1 MNAGTSDDVVMA
13 PGRTLTNDVNPFRH
27 LRSVPD
33 PAAPS
38 RTDAATAHLVRVA
51 SGDQDAFAGL
61 YDELGGLVF
70 GIVER
75 VVRNRALAEEITQEV
90 FLDVW
95 RLAGRFDP
103 DRGSARSWVATMAH
117 RRSVDRVRS
126 EEASRSRDDRVGR
139 LEPTHTEEVADQV
152 GDHLDRERVRQ
163 ALDRLT
169 LAQRQ
174 TIELAYFGGHSYRQ
188 VAVLLDMPEGTVK
201 TRIRDGLIRL
211 RDILG
216 TMS

>member
-1 MNAGTSDDVVMA
+1 M
-13 PGRTLTNDVNPFRH
+13 NPFRH

-33 PAAPS
+33 RPASDS
-38 RTDAATAHLVRVA
+38 RADIATAHLVQVA
-51 SGDQDAFAGL
+51 AGDRDAFAGL
-61 YDELGGLVF
+61 YDELGGMVY

-75 VVRNRALAEEITQEV
+75 VLRNRAMAEEVAQEV

-95 RLAGRFDP
+95 RKAARFDP
-103 DRGSARSWVATMAH
+103 NRGSARSWVATLAH
-117 RRSVDRVRS
+117 RRAVDRVRS
-126 EEASRSRDDRVGR
+126 EEAARARDDRSGR
-139 LEPTHTEEVADQV
+139 LEPTDTEEVADQV
-152 GDHLDRERVRQ
+152 GDHLDRERVRR
-163 ALDRLT
+163 ALERLT
-169 LAQRQ
+169 PAQRQ

-216 TMS
+216 AVP